1 MGGQPGVAKP
11 NQNMPIHNPPRREKH
26 HEVSGETTA
35 ICRSLLDE
43 KIREGVH
50 DILVAALESEVREYV
65 ERFARQRDRDGHRLV
80 VRNGYGA
87 TRRLQTGVG
96 EVEIEAP
103 RVLDRREGERF
114 VSRILPPYLRR
125 TPSLENLIPVLYLK
139 GISTS
144 AMPAALEPLLG
155 PQAGGLSPTTVVRLI
170 EGWQAE
176 YETWQRRSLKEEEIV
191 YVWVDGIYCNVRLDD
206 ARPCLLVVVGA
217 RPDGTKVLLA
227 LVDGERESEQ
237 SWLEL
242 LRDLKKRGLKRPPKL
257 AVGDGALG
265 FWAALEQVWPS
276 CRPQRCWV
284 HKTVNVLDKLPQKLQ
299 PEAKERLHDIWMAP
313 TKKDAQ
319 KAFDHFIALYS
330 GKYEKAC
337 VCLAKDRTELLSFYD
352 FPAEHWRHL
361 RTTNVIESSFATIR
375 HRTRQTKGAGS
386 RKAALALMLQL
397 GRECEK
403 GWRRL
408 NGHQKLAKLIVGV
421 RFIDGVEEKA
431 KAA

>member
-1 MGGQPGVAKP
+1 MP
-11 NQNMPIHNPPRREKH
+11 NHNPPRREQH
-26 HEVSGETTA
+26 HKVSGETTA

-43 KIREGVH
+43 KIREGAQT
-50 DILVAALESEVREYV
+50 ILAAALEAEVGEYI
-65 ERFARQRDRDGHRLV
+65 ERFARQRDPDGHRLV

-87 TRRLQTGVG
+87 PRRLQTGVG
-96 EVEIEAP
+96 EVELEAP
-103 RVLDRREGERF
+103 RVHDRREGERF

-139 GISTS
+139 GVSTS

-155 PQAGGLSPTTVVRLI
+155 ANAAGLSPTTVVRLI

-176 YETWQRRSLKEEEIV
+176 YGAWQKRSLKDEEIV
-191 YVWVDGIYCNVRLDD
+191 YLWADGIYCNVRLDD

-227 LVDGERESEQ
+227 LADGERESEQ

-265 FWAALEQVWPS
+265 FWAALEQAWPS

-284 HKTVNVLDKLPQKLQ
+284 HKTVNVLDKLPKKLQ
-299 PEAKERLHDIWMAP
+299 PEAKERLHDIWMAA

-319 KAFDHFIALYS
+319 KAFEHFLAAY
-330 GKYEKAC
+330 GAKYQKAC
-337 VCLAKDRTELLSFYD
+337 ACLEKDRDELLSFYD

-386 RKAALALMLQL
+386 RSAALALIFQL

-408 NGHQKLAKLIVGV
+408 NGHRKLAKLIVGV